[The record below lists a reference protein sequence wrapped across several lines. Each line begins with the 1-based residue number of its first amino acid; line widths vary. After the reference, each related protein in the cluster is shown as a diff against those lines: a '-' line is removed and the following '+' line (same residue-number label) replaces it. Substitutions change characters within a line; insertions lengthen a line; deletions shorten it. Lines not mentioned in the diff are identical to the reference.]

1 MKGAA
6 SIGIPAHDYN
16 QNVDN
21 DININNDINSD
32 NINNITD
39 NNINDNNDYMIRI
52 LNQASQ
58 SRVFASACSRGS

>member
-39 NNINDNNDYMIRI
+39 NINNDYMIRI